1 VRNKENEYPVPNTN
15 RLMINIINELNDIHK
30 KISQRGNHG

>member
-1 VRNKENEYPVPNTN
+1 VGNEENEYADSDPNRVVISIT
-15 RLMINIINELNDIHK
+15 NELDGIHK